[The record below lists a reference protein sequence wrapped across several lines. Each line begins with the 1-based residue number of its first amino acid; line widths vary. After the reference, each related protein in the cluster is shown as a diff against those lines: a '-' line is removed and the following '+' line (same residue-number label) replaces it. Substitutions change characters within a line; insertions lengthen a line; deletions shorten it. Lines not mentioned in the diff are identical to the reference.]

1 MFLLCS
7 RRRAVRSPVAAL
19 EPLTTE
25 VSSMAKNVPILVVL
39 GIDIEGKPH
48 ASRFA
53 EHDAPFVQR
62 AAELMGFH
70 VIRFPPDNA
79 ELHGIAAGLPLGKIF
94 ATGRAFVP
102 FVSRSAFDKL
112 ATLVEGGVTIEARA
126 AAGVALVYPLADMFT
141 TEAVNTAD
149 RLWAKIEVGTVV
161 LAAQPDIYGPG
172 WWEGIVVSID
182 GDDLTL
188 RWMEAPAEK
197 SFRASRRNVALRHPG
212 AD

>member
-1 MFLLCS
+1 MICS
-7 RRRAVRSPVAAL
+7 IYCSDLRSLVVA
-19 EPLTTE
+19 LTTANNGR
-25 VSSMAKNVPILVVL
+25 SKMAEKVPILVVL
-39 GIDIEGKPH
+39 GIDIDSKPH

-70 VIRFPPDNA
+70 VVRVPPDNS
-79 ELHGIAAGLPLGKIF
+79 ELRGIAKGLPLGKIF

-102 FVSRSAFDKL
+102 FVRRSAFDKL

-126 AAGVALVYPLADMFT
+126 AAGVAPVYPLADIFT

-149 RLWAKIEVGTVV
+149 TLWAKIEDGTAV
-161 LAAQPDIYGPG
+161 LAAQPEVWGPG

-182 GDDLTL
+182 GDNLTL
-188 RWMEAPAEK
+188 RWMETPAEEP
-197 SFRASRRNVALRHPG
+197 FQASRRDVALRHPSTS
-212 AD
+212 

>member
-1 MFLLCS
+1 
-7 RRRAVRSPVAAL
+7 
-19 EPLTTE
+19 
-25 VSSMAKNVPILVVL
+25 MAEKVPILVVL
-39 GIDIEGKPH
+39 GIDIESKPH

-53 EHDAPFVQR
+53 EPDAPFVQR

-70 VIRFPPDNA
+70 VVRVPPDNA
-79 ELHGIAAGLPLGKIF
+79 ELHAIAEALPLGKIF

-102 FVSRSAFDKL
+102 FVNRSAFDKL
-112 ATLVEGGVTIEARA
+112 TTLVEGGVTIEARA
-126 AAGVALVYPLADMFT
+126 AAGVAPVYPLADMFT

-149 RLWAKIEVGTVV
+149 TLWAKIEVGSVV
-161 LAAQPDIYGPG
+161 LAAQPAIYGPG

-197 SFRASRRNVALRHPG
+197 PFRASRRNVALRHPG

>member
-1 MFLLCS
+1 MPPF
-7 RRRAVRSPVAAL
+7 AL
-19 EPLTTE
+19 AGVGPRKLVKRE
-25 VSSMAKNVPILVVL
+25 VFSMAEKVPILVVL
-39 GIDIEGKPH
+39 GIDIDGKPH

-70 VIRFPPDNA
+70 VIRMPPDNA
-79 ELHGIAAGLPLGKIF
+79 ELHALSEGLPLGKIF

-102 FVSRSAFDKL
+102 FVARAAFEKL

-126 AAGVALVYPLADMFT
+126 AAGVAPVYPLADMFT

-149 RLWAKIEVGTVV
+149 ALWSKIEVGTVV
-161 LAAQPDIYGPG
+161 LAAQPDVWGPG
-172 WWEGIVVSID
+172 WWEGIVVGVD

-188 RWMEAPAEK
+188 RWMETPAEDG
-197 SFRASRRNVALRHPG
+197 FHASRRNVALRHPG
-212 AD
+212 VD

>member
-1 MFLLCS
+1 
-7 RRRAVRSPVAAL
+7 
-19 EPLTTE
+19 
-25 VSSMAKNVPILVVL
+25 MAEKVPILVVL
-39 GIDIEGKPH
+39 GIDIDGKPH

-53 EHDAPFVQR
+53 EHDASFVLR

-70 VIRFPPDNA
+70 VVRVLLENPELYAVA
-79 ELHGIAAGLPLGKIF
+79 EGLPLGKIF

-102 FVSRSAFDKL
+102 FVARAAFDKL

-126 AAGVALVYPLADMFT
+126 AAGVAPVYPLADIFT

-149 RLWAKIEVGTVV
+149 TLWAKIEVGTVV
-161 LAAQPDIYGPG
+161 LAAQPEVWGPG
-172 WWEGIVVSID
+172 WWEGIVVGVD
-182 GDDLTL
+182 GDDLML
-188 RWMEAPAEK
+188 RWIETPAED